1 MNRNLKVMIMF
12 LMTLFAF
19 WVIYGTSLI
28 IQNNEPSNEK
38 VDYTIS
44 ISNGIVTVR
53 NVDNNEVIGRNVLDS
68 LSVIIINDNK

>member
-1 MNRNLKVMIMF
+1 MKTQLLIYTVILSAIWIPLLFRNDESQTK
-12 LMTLFAF
+12 
-19 WVIYGTSLI
+19 
-28 IQNNEPSNEK
+28 K